1 MTDIP
6 LSWNKRADLRAFRFL
21 LKLFPEDFLE
31 EYEYWLIQIFRDQI
45 NDTASRKEYFSLWV
59 KVFLD
64 LVKNAILERVN
75 RFSINNHPALADVLW
90 IIGFSLL
97 YVFTSQWWNSYGQ
110 RIFRP
115 LENTPFGQS
124 AWSGLV
130 SRAMMG
136 FMIGLSQWVFIRK
149 HIHFNWA
156 WPIATG
162 IFYSVGGFLGGGI
175 DYYIFTNLH
184 KFEVLCKLSV
194 YHANFHSTVQ
204 QYLFPLIKAYFVSL
218 SQVLFLPKSRFRWLW
233 IPVSLITW
241 LSSRQLTSYL
251 YRSFYRVG
259 PFNNWDVFGDFAEGL
274 ILAVFL
280 RMLFTMVELEGKS
293 GEMAGELT
301 SA

>member
-1 MTDIP
+1 MTNFPI
-6 LSWNKRADLRAFRFL
+6 SWNKRVDLRIFHL
-21 LKLFPEDFLE
+21 LLRLFPDEFLG
-31 EYEYWLIQIFRDQI
+31 EYEYGMIQTFRDQI
-45 NDTASRKEYFSLWV
+45 NDTASRKDYITLWF
-59 KVFLD
+59 KVFFD
-64 LVKNAILERVN
+64 TVKNAVQERVN
-75 RFSINNHPALADVLW
+75 QFSNENHPALADVLW
-90 IIGFSLL
+90 ILGFSLL
-97 YVFTSQWWNSYGQ
+97 YVFTSHWWVSYGQ

-130 SRAMMG
+130 SSAIMG

-156 WPIATG
+156 WPFATG

-194 YHANFHSTVQ
+194 YNTNFHSTVQ
-204 QYLFPLIKAYFVSL
+204 QYLFPLITAYFVSL
-218 SQVLFLPKSRFRWLW
+218 SQVLFLPKSHFRWLW
-233 IPVSLITW
+233 IPVNLIAW
-241 LSSRQLTSYL
+241 LSSRQLTIYL
-251 YRSFYRVG
+251 HRSFFRVG
-259 PFNNWDVFGDFAEGL
+259 PFNNWVVFGDIAEGL

-280 RMLFTMVELEGKS
+280 RLLFTMVELEGKS